1 MFRTGIPSEYQMNTK
16 KPRTTADRLY
26 KRLKQDVV
34 TCVLKPGSAFSELD
48 LARRYDVSRTPVREV
63 CRQLQTDGL
72 ITIVPFRG
80 YSVASLTV
88 AEFHNLQEMQLI
100 VDSSAAALASQRAT
114 VVHLEQMESAARYE
128 YKIGVK
134 SSYYEFLQRNM
145 ALHVGIA
152 VASRNEELV
161 QSVTSVHTKLMRYF
175 YLALT
180 LDAYGPELVV
190 EHLGIVEAIRSR
202 DAELARKRT
211 AQHILNT
218 MKRSASLF
226 VASAL
231 IQNQASVQDSLLS
244 VSEFQD
250 ALRVGQRSTN

>member
-1 MFRTGIPSEYQMNTK
+1 MNTK
-16 KPRTTADRLY
+16 KSVTAAERLA
-26 KRLKQDVV
+26 KRLKQDIV
-34 TCVLKPGSAFSELD
+34 TCVLKPGAAFSELE
-48 LARRYDVSRTPVREV
+48 LAKRYAVSRTPVREV

-80 YSVASLTV
+80 YSIASLTV
-88 AEFHNLQEMQLI
+88 AEFHNLQEMQLV
-100 VDSSAAALASQRAT
+100 VDSAAAALASQRAT
-114 VVHLEQMESAARYE
+114 ADQLEEMESAARYE
-128 YKIGVK
+128 YKIGIK

-152 VASRNEELV
+152 VASGNQELV
-161 QSVTSVHTKLMRYF
+161 QCVAGVHTRLMRYF

-180 LDAYGPELVV
+180 LDSYGPELVA
-190 EHLGIVEAIRSR
+190 EHLGIVAAIRAR
-202 DAELARKRT
+202 DAELSRKRT

-231 IQNQASVQDSLLS
+231 VKDQTSVNDSLLS

-250 ALRVGQRSTN
+250 ALKVGQRPTN